1 MNKSIG
7 ADEISFNVIKNCF
20 GELIDILK
28 FVFYISL
35 QIGIF
40 LDPLNIVTWSLET
53 LRKLVRISN
62 YRPNSILPCF
72 GKILERIMYKRLY
85 RDLVNEK
92 ILYSRQFGFQK
103 DHSTEHAIVELA
115 DKIHESFEKRKIIHL
130 VFVLIYLRPLTLLTM
145 QY

>member
-1 MNKSIG
+1 
-7 ADEISFNVIKNCF
+7 
-20 GELIDILK
+20 
-28 FVFYISL
+28 
-35 QIGIF
+35 
-40 LDPLNIVTWSLET
+40 
-53 LRKLVRISN
+53 
-62 YRPNSILPCF
+62 
-72 GKILERIMYKRLY
+72 MYKRLY

-115 DKIHESFEKRKIIHL
+115 DKIHESFETRKIIHL